1 MKTFSELLAIDVE
14 LAVSIKL
21 KIHGRVEY
29 SADINEHTFQDE
41 TKITLCLLSD
51 IDFAIQLHDFD
62 EGTSGIE
69 IIKFTVNE
77 LEVLPRY
84 QYHAERHTNFV
95 DQLGTW
101 KLHIPKPFYQ
111 WYHTITG
118 QGWLLKPV

>member
-1 MKTFSELLAIDVE
+1 MKTFSELLDIKVE

-29 SADINEHTFQDE
+29 RAEINEHAFQDRIE
-41 TKITLCLLSD
+41 TTLCLLSD
-51 IDFAIQLHDFD
+51 IDFAIHLHDFD

-69 IIKFTVNE
+69 VIEFTVNE

-84 QYHAERHTNFV
+84 QYHADRHTNYV
-95 DQLGTW
+95 DQTGIW
-101 KLHIPKPFYQ
+101 KLHIPGPFYQ